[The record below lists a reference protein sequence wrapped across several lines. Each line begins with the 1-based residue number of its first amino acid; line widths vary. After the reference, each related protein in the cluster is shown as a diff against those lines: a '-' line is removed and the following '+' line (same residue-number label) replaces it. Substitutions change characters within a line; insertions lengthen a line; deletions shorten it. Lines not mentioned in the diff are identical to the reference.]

1 MRLGSIV
8 PLSTVDWYGHPS
20 FLVFF
25 AGCNFRCPY
34 CQNPELIPKSSGK
47 VVELEWLCRQME
59 ISLKPVETFD
69 AVVFTGGEPLVQ
81 RESVSEA
88 AELVKDLGIKLML
101 DTNGSCPGAV
111 ERLLDG
117 GLIDRIALDVKAP
130 FNAED
135 YGKVIG
141 VPMLGHEMS
150 RKVRRTLEL
159 CSDGGIEVEARTTV
173 APTLSDSPEFIRRL
187 ASCIKGLC
195 DVYYLQQFDNTGEV
209 FSPRFNRLLP
219 PERGKLV
226 LLAEAA
232 LAEGV
237 KNVFIKTREL
247 GRERIG

>member
-34 CQNPELIPKSSGK
+34 CQNPALIPKNSGK
-47 VVELEWLCRQME
+47 EVELEWLRRQME
-59 ISLKPVETFD
+59 ISLEPVETFE

-81 RESVSEA
+81 RESVAKA

-111 ERLLDG
+111 ERLVDG

-130 FNAED
+130 FTAED

-141 VPMLGHEMS
+141 VPTLGHEMAG
-150 RKVRRTLEL
+150 KVRRTLEL
-159 CSDGGIEVEARTTV
+159 CSDGGIEVEARTTI
-173 APTLSDSPEFIRRL
+173 APTLSDSPEFIRSL

-195 DVYYLQQFDNTGEV
+195 DVYYLQQFDNTGHV
-209 FSPRFNRLLP
+209 FSPRFKGLPP
-219 PERGKLV
+219 PERRKMV

-237 KNVFIKTREL
+237 EDVYIKTRKL